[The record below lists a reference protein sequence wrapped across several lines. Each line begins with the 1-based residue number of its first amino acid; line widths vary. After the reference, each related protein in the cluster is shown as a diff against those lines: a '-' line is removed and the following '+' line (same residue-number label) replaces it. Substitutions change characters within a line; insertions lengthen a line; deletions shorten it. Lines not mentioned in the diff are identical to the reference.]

1 MVSSLTERPSG
12 DFPEMS
18 QHADEPH
25 SDSFTSKLNALRA
38 AVLGADDGII
48 SVAGIVMVFVGAT
61 SNGHIILVAGLAGLV
76 SGALSMAAGEYV
88 SVSTQRDTELAL
100 IHKESRELRE
110 EPEEELAEL
119 ADLYRQRGLS
129 EETARQVA
137 LELTEKDAL
146 RAHLDIE
153 LGIDP
158 DDLTS
163 PGQAAAASAISF
175 TLGATL
181 PVLAAVLVPQDW
193 RAVAILVAVTFAL
206 AGTGVISARVG
217 GARVVPAVVRI
228 VFWGLVSMGVGYGV
242 GTVAG
247 IGLA

>member
-1 MVSSLTERPSG
+1 
-12 DFPEMS
+12 
-18 QHADEPH
+18 
-25 SDSFTSKLNALRA
+25 
-38 AVLGADDGII
+38 
-48 SVAGIVMVFVGAT
+48 
-61 SNGHIILVAGLAGLV
+61 
-76 SGALSMAAGEYV
+76 MAAGEYV
-88 SVSTQRDTELAL
+88 SVSTQRDTERAL

-119 ADLYRQRGLS
+119 ADLYRQSGLS

-146 RAHLDIE
+146 RAHLEIE

-163 PGQAAAASAISF
+163 PGQAATASAVSF
-175 TLGATL
+175 ILGATL
-181 PVLAAVLVPQDW
+181 AVLAAVLVPQDW
-193 RAVAILVAVTFAL
+193 RAVAILVAVTLAL

-217 GARVVPAVVRI
+217 GARAVPAVVRI